1 MAGRGLLI
9 LALLAA
15 SPAALAQP
23 RGRPAPAAPAAEPL
37 PLPPPAAPS
46 AEAAPP
52 GPAPAAAPPA
62 VPAPPAAARPVAA
75 PRPAALSRLQRRIG
89 LPELGLP
96 AGLAFGAPAR
106 DLMFPLPRGLAEMGA
121 RLVLDFELAAP
132 FPGRHAV
139 RITANGRVLESRA
152 FPDASDRLSLEVD
165 VPPED
170 LARMEGLL
178 HLQLRLV
185 SDPPGDSASATL
197 RPGSHLAL
205 LLPPSP
211 ELGVAALFRLLPR
224 QTQILLRPGPISTA
238 EAAAALRIGL
248 ALSRTGRQ
256 VSIASNPPGQAPAG
270 ADGSRI
276 WDTGTVLV
284 GPGSEAASV
293 RIMEGQPV
301 LVLGGAEPERA
312 AGLLDSAWQEAA
324 VGATVQ
330 GGLAAPAA
338 TPATSAAT
346 PAAPAATPAAPAAT
360 PAAPAATQSPASAA
374 LAFAALRGGTA
385 PQEQARAAWALDFST
400 RDLPPGTWPH
410 SIEAELRAAPDPAN
424 GRAVAS
430 LLLNQVLLGSATLSP
445 EGTGRLVLPVPPGLV
460 ALENRI
466 EVVVQRRASTGPA
479 QLLPG
484 SLLRL
489 GAAPVPRDFLALPPA
504 FAGGV
509 QVLVD
514 APGGV
519 LVAEQLNPLLWVL
532 RGLVPAAAPVT
543 VVPVP
548 PGTPA
553 QPGGPFVAATAEP
566 PAGTSPVLRFDS
578 GRVLLSNSAGRP
590 LLDLSGLER
599 VMAAQLLES
608 SGHPGL
614 WLRRMGALP
623 LLPSAPPVLDRGDVA
638 LLDGQGVALA
648 WNSTPS
654 PVVRV
659 AYPDAAP
666 HSDLRA
672 WRAWV
677 VGLLWIAGF
686 ALVVYAFARP
696 RRVPKP
702 TPP

>member
-1 MAGRGLLI
+1 VQIPFHVIQDAGRGLLI
-9 LALLAA
+9 LAFL
-15 SPAALAQP
+15 SVPPAALAQN
-23 RGRPAPAAPAAEPL
+23 RARPAPPPPAAESL

-46 AEAAPP
+46 AA
-52 GPAPAAAPPA
+52 APAAGAPLIPAEPPSAPP
-62 VPAPPAAARPVAA
+62 PPVAVVPPT
-75 PRPAALSRLQRRIG
+75 PRPAVAPRAPSPRLQRRIG

-106 DLMFPLPRGLAEMGA
+106 DLMFPLPRGIAELGA
-121 RLVLDFELAAP
+121 RLVLEFELSAP

-152 FPDASDRLSLEVD
+152 FPDSSDRLSLTVE

-170 LARMEGLL
+170 LSRMEGLL

-185 SDPPGDSASATL
+185 SDPPGESASATL
-197 RPGSHLAL
+197 LAGSHLAL
-205 LLPPSP
+205 LLPPAP

-224 QTQILLRPGPISTA
+224 QTQVLLRPGPISPA

-256 VSIASNPPGQAPAG
+256 VSIASNPPGQAPAS

-276 WDTGTVLV
+276 WDTGAVLV
-284 GPGSEAASV
+284 GPGAEAASV
-293 RIMEGQPV
+293 RMMEGQPV
-301 LVLGGAEPERA
+301 LVLGGAEPDRA

-324 VGATVQ
+324 IGGTLQ
-330 GGLAAPAA
+330 GGLAARAA
-338 TPATSAAT
+338 SEAPPATLS
-346 PAAPAATPAAPAAT
+346 
-360 PAAPAATQSPASAA
+360 
-374 LAFAALRGGTA
+374 FAALRGSTA
-385 PQEQARAAWALDFST
+385 PQDQAHATWTLEFST
-400 RDLPPGTWPH
+400 RDLPAGRWPD
-410 SIEAELRAAPDPAN
+410 SIEAELRAAPDPGG

-430 LLLNQVLLGSATLSP
+430 LLLNQVLLGSTNLSP
-445 EGTGRLVLPVPPGLV
+445 EGQGRLALRVPPGLV
-460 ALENRI
+460 ALENRM
-466 EVVVQRRASTGPA
+466 EVVVQRRAATGPA

-489 GAAPVPRDFLALPPA
+489 GAAPPPRDFLALPPA

-514 APGGV
+514 APGGA

-532 RGLVPAAAPVT
+532 RSLVPPGASIT
-543 VVPVP
+543 VVPAV

-553 QPGGPFVAATAEP
+553 QPGGAFLAATLDP
-566 PAGTSPVLRFDS
+566 PAGTEPVLRFDS
-578 GRVLLSNSAGRP
+578 GRVLLSNGAGRP

-599 VMAAQLLES
+599 VVAVQMLES
-608 SGHPGL
+608 GGHPGL
-614 WLRRMGALP
+614 WVRRLGALP
-623 LLPSAPPVLDRGDVA
+623 LLPAAAPLLDRGDVA

-654 PVVRV
+654 PAVHV

-666 HSDLRA
+666 RFELRA
-672 WRAWV
+672 WRPWI
-677 VGLLWIAGF
+677 VGVLWIAGF

-696 RRVPKP
+696 RRVSAT
-702 TPP
+702 TP

>member
-1 MAGRGLLI
+1 MQIPFHVIQDAGRGLLI
-9 LALLAA
+9 LAFL
-15 SPAALAQP
+15 SVPPAALAQN
-23 RGRPAPAAPAAEPL
+23 RARPAPPAPAAEPL
-37 PLPPPAAPS
+37 PLPPPAPPS
-46 AEAAPP
+46 AAT
-52 GPAPAAAPPA
+52 PAAAPPVIPA
-62 VPAPPAAARPVAA
+62 EPPPAAPPPAPPVTAAPPAPRPVAA
-75 PRPAALSRLQRRIG
+75 PRAPSPRLQRRIG

-106 DLMFPLPRGLAEMGA
+106 DLMFPLPRGVAELGA
-121 RLVLDFELAAP
+121 RLVLEFELSAP

-152 FPDASDRLSLEVD
+152 FPDSSDRLALTVE

-170 LARMEGLL
+170 LSRLEGLL

-197 RPGSHLAL
+197 LPGSHLAL
-205 LLPPSP
+205 LLPPAP

-224 QTQILLRPGPISTA
+224 QTQVLLRPGPISPA

-276 WDTGTVLV
+276 WDTGAVLV
-284 GPGSEAASV
+284 GPGAEAASV
-293 RIMEGQPV
+293 RTMEGQPV
-301 LVLGGAEPERA
+301 LVLGGAEPDRA

-324 VGATVQ
+324 AGGALQ

-338 TPATSAAT
+338 GE
-346 PAAPAATPAAPAAT
+346 AAPA
-360 PAAPAATQSPASAA
+360 SLS
-374 LAFAALRGGTA
+374 FAALRGSTA
-385 PQEQARAAWALDFST
+385 PQDQARAAWTLEFST
-400 RDLPPGTWPH
+400 RDLPAGRWPE
-410 SIEAELRAAPDPAN
+410 SIEAELRAAPDPSG

-430 LLLNQVLLGSATLSP
+430 LLLNQVLLGSTNLSP
-445 EGTGRLVLPVPPGLV
+445 EGQGRLAVRVPPGLV
-460 ALENRI
+460 GLENRM
-466 EVVVQRRASTGPA
+466 EVVVQRRAATGPA
-479 QLLPG
+479 QVLPG

-489 GAAPVPRDFLALPPA
+489 GAAPPPRDFLALPPA
-504 FAGGV
+504 FAAGV

-514 APGGV
+514 APGGA
-519 LVAEQLNPLLWVL
+519 LVAEQLNPVLWVL
-532 RGLVPAAAPVT
+532 RSLVPAAAPVT
-543 VVPVP
+543 VVPTV

-553 QPGGPFVAATAEP
+553 QPAGAFLAATLDP
-566 PAGTSPVLRFDS
+566 PAGTEPVLRFDA

-599 VMAAQLLES
+599 VVAVQLLES
-608 SGHPGL
+608 GGHPGL

-623 LLPSAPPVLDRGDVA
+623 LLPAAAPLLDRGDVA

-648 WNSTPS
+648 WNSAPA

-666 HSDLRA
+666 RFELRA
-672 WRAWV
+672 WRPWI
-677 VGLLWIAGF
+677 VGVLWIAGF
-686 ALVVYAFARP
+686 ALVVYAFVRP
-696 RRVPKP
+696 RRVSATAP
-702 TPP
+702 